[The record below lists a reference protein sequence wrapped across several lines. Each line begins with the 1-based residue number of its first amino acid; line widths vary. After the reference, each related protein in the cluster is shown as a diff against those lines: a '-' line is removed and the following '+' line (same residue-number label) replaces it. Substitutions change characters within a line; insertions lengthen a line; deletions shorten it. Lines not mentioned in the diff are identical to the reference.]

1 MDVSLIKGRLPARIF
16 RVSFRRSLLDPA
28 LKTLIL
34 QNNHSFAMHMPP
46 HFPFLGLALLCSSA
60 LAATIPQST
69 ALTTPT
75 NPATNRT
82 LNATSNAAFV
92 CNKQTPGRVA
102 EPLFGDCAGALLSL
116 PLNPA
121 IGYFYNTGQGDFQLP
136 VFERYK
142 SCEVLVEMRSRYDKL
157 RSSWLAV
164 HVAATEL
171 NVACLSNEAIMP
183 SAYTY
188 LDELQTVK
196 ISLRGVQRGLG
207 DGTNGTG
214 ATATS

>member
-1 MDVSLIKGRLPARIF
+1 
-16 RVSFRRSLLDPA
+16 
-28 LKTLIL
+28 
-34 QNNHSFAMHMPP
+34 MHMLP
-46 HFPFLGLALLCSSA
+46 HLPFLGLALLSSSA

-69 ALTTPT
+69 TLTAPT

-92 CNKQTPGRVA
+92 CNKQTPGTVVS
-102 EPLFGDCAGALLSL
+102 PLFGDCAGALRSL

-121 IGYFYNTGQGDFQLP
+121 IGNFYNTGQGDFQLP
-136 VFERYK
+136 MFETYK
-142 SCEVLVEMRSRYDKL
+142 SCQVLVEMRSRYDRL

-171 NVACLSNEAIMP
+171 SIGCLTSPGIVP

-188 LDELQTVK
+188 LDELQTVRITLK
-196 ISLRGVQRGLG
+196 GVQRRLG
-207 DGTNGTG
+207 DGSSGTD